1 MFPKRSRAKAPD
13 VKPIPRT
20 ILGYAEDQSLWII
33 VRRTDPPKKR
43 TS

>member
-20 ILGYAEDQSLWII
+20 ILGYAEDQSWII